1 LLLVVC
7 FAVAVLTVPLAG
19 GRLARLAS
27 LSLARAWAL
36 GVALAIQVLIIS
48 VIPEGAPGLH
58 AVAHVASYGFVVA
71 FLVANRGVPGL
82 WLVAI
87 GAGLNLVAIA
97 ANGGVMPASRA
108 ALARAGQSVESESF
122 ANSAAV
128 TDAKLAFL
136 GDIFAV
142 PQPLPFANVFSVGD
156 VCIVLGAAL
165 VVHRVCDSR
174 LALGRRPRSPR
185 RTESGEA
192 SATR

>member
-19 GRLARLAS
+19 GRLSQLAS
-27 LSLARAWAL
+27 LSVARAWAL
-36 GVALAIQVLIIS
+36 GAALAIQVVIIS
-48 VIPEGAPGLH
+48 VIPEGGPSLH
-58 AVAHVASYGFVVA
+58 AVAHVVSYGFVLA

-87 GAGLNLVAIA
+87 GAGMNLAAIA
-97 ANGGVMPASRA
+97 ANGGVMPASPA
-108 ALARAGQSVESESF
+108 ALARAGQTVEGERF
-122 ANSAAV
+122 ANSTAV
-128 TDAKLAFL
+128 PDPMLPFL

-142 PQPLPFANVFSVGD
+142 PQPLPFANVFSAGD

-174 LALGRRPRSPR
+174 LALGARPRSAR
-185 RTESGEA
+185 
-192 SATR
+192 